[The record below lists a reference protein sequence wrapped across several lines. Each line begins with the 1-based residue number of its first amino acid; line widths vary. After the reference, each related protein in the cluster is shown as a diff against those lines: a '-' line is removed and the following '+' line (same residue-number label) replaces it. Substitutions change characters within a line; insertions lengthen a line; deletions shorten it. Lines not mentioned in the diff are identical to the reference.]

1 MSVGHNSG
9 GGHDRQQSEPMF
21 GRPWAWSRKILRRL
35 KFDDG
40 VRGDVK
46 LSEIADQKEL
56 AHQAFACCPQAPADR
71 EQYENELRDIQ
82 AALQGLY
89 RVGDREVMEELKQ
102 GSMIAYGAYS
112 PFEPAIYVPP
122 SLWKFL
128 ELDFDRAEANG
139 LSLTI
144 CDLWLVRFKEFGPA
158 KRKEIN
164 RQIAEASYQLEKRI
178 EAQKGGPV
186 PLGNSAPAP
195 ATQDADQTQ
204 QGKGGEHATKAQL
217 RPKLNKWLIAT
228 TNLHSN
234 SLKKEDYFRLAQKE
248 FGPNVSRNLFNEA
261 WRNSALPAIVKSPGA
276 PRKNEP

>member
-1 MSVGHNSG
+1 MSVGHNSVG
-9 GGHDRQQSEPMF
+9 RHDRPQSEPMF

-46 LSEIADQKEL
+46 LSEIAEQKEF
-56 AHQAFACCPQAPADR
+56 AHYLFAHCAQTPADR
-71 EQYENELRDIQ
+71 EQYERELRDIQ

-89 RVGDREVMEELKQ
+89 RVGEREVMEELKQ
-102 GSMIAYGAYS
+102 GSMIAQGAYS
-112 PFEPAIYVPP
+112 PFEPEIYVPP

-128 ELDFDRAEANG
+128 ELDFDRAEAKG

-144 CDLWLVRFKEFGPA
+144 RDMWLVRFKEFGPA
-158 KRKEIN
+158 DREVIN
-164 RQIAEASYQLEKRI
+164 QQIAEASYRLEKLV
-178 EAQKGGPV
+178 EAEKGGPV
-186 PLGNSAPAP
+186 PLGDSALAPAN
-195 ATQDADQTQ
+195 QGADQTQ
-204 QGKGGEHATKAQL
+204 QAKGGEHATKAQL

-234 SLKKEDYFRLAQKE
+234 SLKKENYFELAQKK
-248 FGPNVSRNLFNEA
+248 FGADVSRNLFNEA